1 MRDLCDWSLE
11 TPVMHTFRISR
22 SKLQLS
28 FHVARVWDLD
38 AVNPSVSPKEDGTV
52 TALIRMIFLGLTVL

>member
-11 TPVMHTFRISR
+11 PQSCILFESLSPSFSFR
-22 SKLQLS
+22 
-28 FHVARVWDLD
+28 WDLD
-38 AVNPSVSPKEDGTV
+38 AVNPSVSRKEDGTV